1 VLYFIRQYTNV
12 EVNEGGVIYM
22 SGTVYVVGNFKGG
35 VGKTKT
41 VTMLA
46 YESAR
51 YLKERTLVIDMDP
64 QGNATRVLAKTGNL
78 DAIDKS
84 ITEGFQNGDLET
96 EVITVMENLD
106 IIPANTSFR
115 NLPKMLFNMFPD
127 DEVAQITYLKKLV
140 APLKEKYDRIY
151 IDVPPTISDYSD
163 NAMMAAD
170 YCIIVLQTQELSLD
184 GAQTYIAYMQFLSEN
199 YDAQLQV
206 LGIIPMML
214 RQGGRVDTKV
224 LDQATEMYGGNVLN
238 TIVNYQERLKVYDVE
253 GIHMHTNMNGKVE
266 MWDAKA
272 HQLFIDVLTE
282 LNEHEEYLEKL

>member
-1 VLYFIRQYTNV
+1 
-12 EVNEGGVIYM
+12 M

-51 YLKERTLVIDMDP
+51 YLNERTLVIDMDP
-64 QGNATRVLAKTGNL
+64 QGNATSVLAKTGNL
-78 DAIDKS
+78 DSIEKS
-84 ITEGFQNGDLET
+84 ITDGFQNGSLET
-96 EVITVMENLD
+96 EVINVMENLD
-106 IIPANTSFR
+106 IVPANTSFR

-127 DEVAQITYLKKLV
+127 DEVAQITYLKELV
-140 APLKEKYDRIY
+140 TPLKEKYDRIY

-163 NAMMAAD
+163 NAMLAAD

-184 GAQTYIAYMQFLSEN
+184 GAQTYIAYMQFLAEN
-199 YDAQLQV
+199 YDADLQV

-224 LDQATEMYGGNVLN
+224 LDQAKEMYGGNVLN
-238 TIVNYQERLKVYDVE
+238 TIVNYQERLKVFDVE
-253 GIHMHTNMNGKVE
+253 GIHMHMNINGTVD

-272 HQLFIDVLTE
+272 HQLFVDVLTE
-282 LNEHEEYLEKL
+282 LNEHEEYLESL

>member
-1 VLYFIRQYTNV
+1 
-12 EVNEGGVIYM
+12 M

-84 ITEGFQNGDLET
+84 ITEGFQNGALET

-163 NAMMAAD
+163 NAMLAAD

-184 GAQTYIAYMQFLSEN
+184 GAQTYIAYMQFLAEN
-199 YDAQLQV
+199 YEADLQV
-206 LGIIPMML
+206 
-214 RQGGRVDTKV
+214 
-224 LDQATEMYGGNVLN
+224 
-238 TIVNYQERLKVYDVE
+238 
-253 GIHMHTNMNGKVE
+253 
-266 MWDAKA
+266 
-272 HQLFIDVLTE
+272 
-282 LNEHEEYLEKL
+282 

>member
-1 VLYFIRQYTNV
+1 
-12 EVNEGGVIYM
+12 M

-84 ITEGFQNGDLET
+84 ITEGFQNGALET

-140 APLKEKYDRIY
+140 ASLKEKYDRIY

-163 NAMMAAD
+163 NAMLAAD

-184 GAQTYIAYMQFLSEN
+184 GAQTYIAYMQFLAEN
-199 YDAQLQV
+199 YEADLQV

-224 LDQATEMYGGNVLN
+224 LDQAKEMYGGNVLN

-253 GIHMHTNMNGKVE
+253 GIHII
-266 MWDAKA
+266 WC
-272 HQLFIDVLTE
+272 
-282 LNEHEEYLEKL
+282 

>member
-1 VLYFIRQYTNV
+1 
-12 EVNEGGVIYM
+12 M

-84 ITEGFQNGDLET
+84 ITEGFQNGALET

-163 NAMMAAD
+163 NAMLAAD

-184 GAQTYIAYMQFLSEN
+184 GAQTYIAYMQFLAEN
-199 YDAQLQV
+199 YEADLQV

-224 LDQATEMYGGNVLN
+224 LDQAKEMYGGNVLN
-238 TIVNYQERLKVYDVE
+238 TIVNYQERLKV
-253 GIHMHTNMNGKVE
+253 
-266 MWDAKA
+266 
-272 HQLFIDVLTE
+272 
-282 LNEHEEYLEKL
+282 

>member
-84 ITEGFQNGDLET
+84 ITEGFQNGALET

>member
-1 VLYFIRQYTNV
+1 
-12 EVNEGGVIYM
+12 M

-64 QGNATRVLAKTGNL
+64 QGNATSVLAKTGNL
-78 DAIDKS
+78 DSIEKS
-84 ITEGFQNGDLET
+84 ITDGFQNGSLET
-96 EVITVMENLD
+96 EVIKVMENLD
-106 IIPANTSFR
+106 LVPANTSFR

-127 DEVAQITYLKKLV
+127 DEVAQITYLKELV
-140 APLKEKYDRIY
+140 TPLKEKYDRIY

-163 NAMMAAD
+163 NAMLAAD

-184 GAQTYIAYMQFLSEN
+184 GAQTYIAYMQFLAEN
-199 YDAQLQV
+199 YDADLQV

-224 LDQATEMYGGNVLN
+224 LDQAKEMYGGNVLN
-238 TIVNYQERLKVYDVE
+238 TIVNYQERLKVFDVE
-253 GIHMHTNMNGKVE
+253 GIHMHMNINGTVD

-272 HQLFIDVLTE
+272 HQLFVDVLTE
-282 LNEHEEYLEKL
+282 LNEHEEYLESL